1 MFTDSTPGEVWP
13 CWQMHER
20 STGLLPEVAEDEDE
34 TEDDT
39 ADYDRD
45 EESHVLDAAVN
56 II

>member
-1 MFTDSTPGEVWP
+1 
-13 CWQMHER
+13 MHER

-34 TEDDT
+34 TKDDT
-39 ADYDRD
+39 ADYDWE